1 VSESISTA
9 LPGSARV
16 VEGPLEPPSSHGGL
30 IDVFRRHYL
39 LRLIVRRELSARYQ
53 GSVLGLLWSYV
64 NPLTQFLIYY
74 VVIGVLLNLHKS
86 VPNFAIHMF
95 CGIIIVH
102 FFNETFNA
110 GTRSIVRNKSLVS
123 KMALPREMF
132 PVASMLVSAYH
143 VAPQLVILLI
153 ACLGFGWTPDPAGM
167 LALLLALLII
177 MILGTGLALLFAAA
191 NVFFRDFSNVVHII
205 TNFVRF
211 GVPMIYPYSIVPDRF
226 GAAAQF
232 YLYNPIADAVL
243 LMQRAFWVESTPHP
257 SYTMREH
264 IPDNLFSYGLL
275 ALVISIVVLGIG
287 QWVFSS
293 LNKKIPERLNA

>member
-1 VSESISTA
+1 VPASGRT
-9 LPGSARV
+9 

-30 IDVFRRHYL
+30 VDVFRRHYL
-39 LRLIVRRELSARYQ
+39 LRLIIRRELSARYQ
-53 GSVLGLLWSYV
+53 GSALGLLWSYI
-64 NPLTQFLIYY
+64 NPLSQFLIYY
-74 VVIGVLLNLHKS
+74 VVIGVLIGLHKN

-95 CGIIIVH
+95 CGILIVH

-123 KMALPREMF
+123 RMALPREMF

-143 VAPQLVILLI
+143 VGPQLVILLI
-153 ACLGFGWTPDPAGM
+153 ASLGYGWTPDVVGV
-167 LALLLALLII
+167 LALVLALAII

-191 NVFFRDFSNVVHII
+191 NVFFRDFSNVVHIL

-211 GVPMIYPYSIVPDRF
+211 GVPMVYPYSIVHERF

-232 YLYNPIADAVL
+232 YLLNPIADAVL
-243 LMQRAFWVESTPHP
+243 LIQRCFWVGSTDDPAR
-257 SYTMREH
+257 TMREH
-264 IPDNLFSYGLL
+264 IPDHLFGFGFL
-275 ALVISIVVLGIG
+275 ALGVAIVVLGIG

-293 LNKKIPERLNA
+293 LNRKIPERLSA

>member
-1 VSESISTA
+1 VPASGRT
-9 LPGSARV
+9 

-30 IDVFRRHYL
+30 VDVFRRHYL
-39 LRLIVRRELSARYQ
+39 LRLIIRRELSARYQ
-53 GSVLGLLWSYV
+53 GSALGLLWSYI
-64 NPLTQFLIYY
+64 NPLSEFLIYY
-74 VVIGVLLNLHKS
+74 VVIGVLSGLHKN

-95 CGIIIVH
+95 CGILIVH

-123 KMALPREMF
+123 RMALPREMF

-143 VAPQLVILLI
+143 VGPQLVILLI
-153 ACLGFGWTPDPAGM
+153 ASLGYGWTPDVVGV
-167 LALLLALLII
+167 LALVLALAII

-191 NVFFRDFSNVVHII
+191 NVFFRDFSNVVHIL

-211 GVPMIYPYSIVPDRF
+211 GVPMVYPYSIVHERF

-232 YLYNPIADAVL
+232 YLLNPIADAVL
-243 LMQRAFWVESTPHP
+243 LIQRCFWVGSTDDPAR
-257 SYTMREH
+257 TMREH
-264 IPDNLFSYGLL
+264 IPDHLFGFGFL
-275 ALVISIVVLGIG
+275 ALGVAIVVLGIG

-293 LNKKIPERLNA
+293 LNRKIPERLSA

>member
-1 VSESISTA
+1 VSESSSLAPA
-9 LPGSARV
+9 LGARV
-16 VEGPLEPPSSHGGL
+16 VDGPLEAPSSHGGL

-39 LRLIVRRELSARYQ
+39 LRLLVRRELSARYQ
-53 GSVLGLLWSYV
+53 GSALGLLWSYV
-64 NPLTQFLIYY
+64 NPLSQFLIYY
-74 VVIGVLLNLHKS
+74 VVVGVLLQLHKD

-95 CGIIIVH
+95 CGIIVVH

-153 ACLGFGWTPDPAGM
+153 ACVGYGWTPDPVGL
-167 LALLLALLII
+167 LALLLGLAII

-191 NVFFRDFSNVVHII
+191 NVFFRDFSNVVHIL

-211 GVPMIYPYSIVPDRF
+211 GVPMIYPYSIVHERF

-243 LMQRAFWVESTPHP
+243 LLQRCFWVGSTPHP
-257 SYTMREH
+257 AYTMHKH
-264 IPDNLFSYGLL
+264 IPGSLFEFGFL
-275 ALVISIVVLGIG
+275 ALGISIVVLAIG
-287 QWVFSS
+287 QWVFST

>member
-1 VSESISTA
+1 
-9 LPGSARV
+9 
-16 VEGPLEPPSSHGGL
+16 LEPPSSHGGL

-74 VVIGVLLNLHKS
+74 VVIGVLLNLHNR

-95 CGIIIVH
+95 CGIIVVH

-153 ACLGFGWTPDPAGM
+153 ACLGYGWTPDAVG
-167 LALLLALLII
+167 LLGLLLALAII

-191 NVFFRDFSNVVHII
+191 NVFFRDFSNVVHIL

-211 GVPMIYPYSIVPDRF
+211 GVPMIYPYSIVPERF

-243 LMQRAFWVESTPHP
+243 LVQRCFWVGSTDDPAQ
-257 SYTMREH
+257 TMRDH
-264 IPDNLFSYGLL
+264 IPDNLFDYGFL
-275 ALVISIVVLGIG
+275 ALGISIVVLGIG

>member
-1 VSESISTA
+1 VPASGRT
-9 LPGSARV
+9 

-30 IDVFRRHYL
+30 VDVFRRHYL
-39 LRLIVRRELSARYQ
+39 LRLIIRRELSARYQ
-53 GSVLGLLWSYV
+53 GSALGLLWSYI
-64 NPLTQFLIYY
+64 NPLSQFLIYY
-74 VVIGVLLNLHKS
+74 VVIGILIGLHKN

-123 KMALPREMF
+123 RMALPREMF

-143 VAPQLVILLI
+143 VGPQLVILLI
-153 ACLGFGWTPDPAGM
+153 ASLGYGWTPDVVGV
-167 LALLLALLII
+167 LALVLALAII

-191 NVFFRDFSNVVHII
+191 NVFFRDFSNVVHIL

-211 GVPMIYPYSIVPDRF
+211 GVPMVYPYSIVHERF

-232 YLYNPIADAVL
+232 YLLNPIADAVL
-243 LMQRAFWVESTPHP
+243 LIQRCFWVGSTDDPAR
-257 SYTMREH
+257 TMREH
-264 IPDNLFSYGLL
+264 IPDHLFGFGFL
-275 ALVISIVVLGIG
+275 ALGVAIEVLGIG

-293 LNKKIPERLNA
+293 LNRKIPERLNS

>member
-1 VSESISTA
+1 MSESSTSIPA
-9 LPGSARV
+9 PRRV
-16 VEGPLEPPSSHGGL
+16 VDVPLEPPSSHGG
-30 IDVFRRHYL
+30 IVDVFRRHYL

-53 GSVLGLLWSYV
+53 GSALGLLWSYV
-64 NPLTQFLIYY
+64 NPLSQFLIYY
-74 VVIGVLLNLHKS
+74 VVIGVLLQLHRN

-153 ACLGFGWTPDPAGM
+153 ACLGFGWTPDPVGL
-167 LALLLALLII
+167 LALLLGLAII
-177 MILGTGLALLFAAA
+177 MILGTGLALLFSAA
-191 NVFFRDFSNVVHII
+191 NVFFRDFSNVVHIL

-211 GVPMIYPYSIVPDRF
+211 GVPMIYPYSIVHERF
-226 GAAAQF
+226 GPAAQF
-232 YLYNPIADAVL
+232 YLFNPIADAVL
-243 LMQRAFWVESTPHP
+243 LVQRAFWVYSTPDP
-257 SYTMREH
+257 AYTMREH
-264 IPDNLFSYGLL
+264 IPDNLFPFGLL
-275 ALVISIVVLGIG
+275 ALATSLVVLGIG

-293 LNKKIPERLNA
+293 LNRKIPERLNS

>member
-1 VSESISTA
+1 VPASGRT
-9 LPGSARV
+9 

-30 IDVFRRHYL
+30 VDVFRRHYL
-39 LRLIVRRELSARYQ
+39 LRLIIRRELSARYQ
-53 GSVLGLLWSYV
+53 GSALGLLWSYI
-64 NPLTQFLIYY
+64 NPLSQFLIYY
-74 VVIGVLLNLHKS
+74 VVIGILIGLHKN

-95 CGIIIVH
+95 CGILIVH

-123 KMALPREMF
+123 RMALPREMF

-143 VAPQLVILLI
+143 VGPQLVILLI
-153 ACLGFGWTPDPAGM
+153 ASLGYGWTPDVVGV
-167 LALLLALLII
+167 LALVLALAII

-191 NVFFRDFSNVVHII
+191 NVFFRDFSNVVHIL

-211 GVPMIYPYSIVPDRF
+211 GVPMVYPYSIVHERF

-232 YLYNPIADAVL
+232 YLLNPIADAVL
-243 LMQRAFWVESTPHP
+243 LIQRCFWVGSTDDPAR
-257 SYTMREH
+257 TMREH
-264 IPDNLFSYGLL
+264 IPDHLFGFGFL
-275 ALVISIVVLGIG
+275 ALGVSIVVLGIG

-293 LNKKIPERLNA
+293 LNRKIPERLSA